1 MTYLTAASTM
11 LDTGTPEAPAT
22 EPTTPEAAEPA
33 LEAKTDAPDAEPGP
47 LVMPGKDATPEQWGE
62 FYKQVGRPDAPEGYE
77 LPVPEGDDGAFAKQA
92 SGWMHEAGL
101 SKDQAAKL
109 AVKWN
114 ELAATQQ
121 AAQTKAEADAAQAQH
136 VKNTTEAA
144 ELKTAWGQNFDAN
157 MHFAKQAATQF
168 LPEGKAADVIA
179 AVESKLG
186 YKATIEFLHNIG
198 KGLAEHD
205 AAGLGSNNTGTPQKS
220 LAERLYPSSSN

>member
-1 MTYLTAASTM
+1 MTDLTAASTM

-22 EPTTPEAAEPA
+22 EPTTPEAAAPA
-33 LEAKTDAPDAEPGP
+33 LEKTDAPDAEPGP

-114 ELAATQQ
+114 ELAATQAQ
-121 AAQTKAEADAAQAQH
+121 AQADADAAAAKAAH
-136 VKNTTEAA
+136 EKNTA
-144 ELKTAWGQNFDAN
+144 ESVALKTEWGQNFDAN
-157 MHFAKQAATQF
+157 MHQAKQAVSQF
-168 LPEGKAADVIA
+168 LPKDQAADIIGA
-179 AVESKLG
+179 IESKVGYANTIKFLQGIGVKLG
-186 YKATIEFLHNIG
+186 
-198 KGLAEHD
+198 EHD
-205 AAGLGSNNTGTPQKS
+205 AAGLGSNNTSTPQKS

>member
-1 MTYLTAASTM
+1 MTDLTAASTM

-22 EPTTPEAAEPA
+22 EPTTPEAAAPA

-114 ELAATQQ
+114 ELAATQAQ
-121 AAQTKAEADAAQAQH
+121 AQADADAAAAKAAH
-136 VKNTTEAA
+136 EKNTA
-144 ELKTAWGQNFDAN
+144 ESVALKTEWGQNFDAN
-157 MHFAKQAATQF
+157 MHQAKQAVSQF
-168 LPEGKAADVIA
+168 LPKDQAADIIGA
-179 AVESKLG
+179 IESKVGYANTIKFLQGIGVKLG
-186 YKATIEFLHNIG
+186 
-198 KGLAEHD
+198 EHD
-205 AAGLGSNNTGTPQKS
+205 AAGMGSNNTGTPQKS

>member
-1 MTYLTAASTM
+1 MTDLTAASTM

-22 EPTTPEAAEPA
+22 EPTTPEAAAPA

-144 ELKTAWGQNFDAN
+144 ELKT
-157 MHFAKQAATQF
+157 KF
-168 LPEGKAADVIA
+168 LTAIRFSGSRLSIYPEVVHGI
-179 AVESKLG
+179 L
-186 YKATIEFLHNIG
+186 
-198 KGLAEHD
+198 
-205 AAGLGSNNTGTPQKS
+205 
-220 LAERLYPSSSN
+220 RLVSVCMFSAS

>member
-1 MTYLTAASTM
+1 M

-22 EPTTPEAAEPA
+22 EPTTPEAAAPA
-33 LEAKTDAPDAEPGP
+33 LEKTDAPDAEPGP

-114 ELAATQQ
+114 ELAATQAQ
-121 AAQTKAEADAAQAQH
+121 AQADADAAAAKAAH
-136 VKNTTEAA
+136 EKNTA
-144 ELKTAWGQNFDAN
+144 ESVALKTEWGQNFDAN
-157 MHFAKQAATQF
+157 MHQAKQAVSQF
-168 LPEGKAADVIA
+168 LPKDQAADIIGA
-179 AVESKLG
+179 IESKVGYANTIKFLQGIGVKLG
-186 YKATIEFLHNIG
+186 
-198 KGLAEHD
+198 EHD
-205 AAGLGSNNTGTPQKS
+205 AAGMGSNNTGTPQKS